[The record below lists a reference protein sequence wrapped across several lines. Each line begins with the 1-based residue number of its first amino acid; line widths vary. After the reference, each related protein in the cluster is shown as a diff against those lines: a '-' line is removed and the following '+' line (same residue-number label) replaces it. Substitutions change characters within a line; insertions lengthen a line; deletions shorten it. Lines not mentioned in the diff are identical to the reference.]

1 MYELKS
7 QYKYIS
13 QMLHILKSL
22 QQRNRSQDI
31 VPDRVD
37 RTGYRGIT
45 NEIVVRTVVY
55 DNSLAR

>member
-45 NEIVVRTVVY
+45 NEIVVQSYMTTV
-55 DNSLAR
+55 